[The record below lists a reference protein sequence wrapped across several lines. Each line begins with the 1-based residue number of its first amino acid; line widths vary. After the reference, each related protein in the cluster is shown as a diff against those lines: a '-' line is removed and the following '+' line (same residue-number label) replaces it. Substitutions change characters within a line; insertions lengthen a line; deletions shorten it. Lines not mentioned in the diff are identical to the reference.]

1 MQYIQIYVCRSHVQ
15 NKLCRIDITKWS
27 ITECPVISQIA
38 DFTGVVAIVNGVRV
52 DHDDLFTFE
61 DESFVYC
68 ASSTNGA
75 PITITITFP
84 EELILLEIDIRGNDR
99 IFPFSNQ
106 YVTSFSLSYASN
118 GTIVQYIRDTGSV
131 VCIRSYLCLAI
142 AS

>member
-1 MQYIQIYVCRSHVQ
+1 MCKIKYAYVVKH
-15 NKLCRIDITKWS
+15 S
-27 ITECPVISQIA
+27 ITECPVVSQIA

-68 ASSTNGA
+68 ASTNGA
-75 PITITITFP
+75 PITMTITFP

-118 GTIVQYIRDTGSV
+118 GTFIQYIRDTNSA
-131 VCIRSYLCLAI
+131 VCIHSYLCLDSYLVI
-142 AS
+142 NKCMDQ